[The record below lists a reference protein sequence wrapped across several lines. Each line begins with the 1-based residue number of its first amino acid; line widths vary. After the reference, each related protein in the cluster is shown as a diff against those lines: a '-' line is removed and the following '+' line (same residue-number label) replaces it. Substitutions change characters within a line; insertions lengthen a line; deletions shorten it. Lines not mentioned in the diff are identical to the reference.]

1 MSIYRDNNL
10 DIELSD
16 VIENMLGL
24 RDGYMMVGLD
34 PGDESSV
41 VITGEDPRLVVT
53 IHDPLRQSEVRAG
66 LKFFH
71 DPDKQKDYAFL
82 FLRGEPARDASGI
95 PTGEWRP
102 EERSVGK
109 GGVSAGST
117 W

>member
-1 MSIYRDNNL
+1 
-10 DIELSD
+10 
-16 VIENMLGL
+16 MLGL

-82 FLRGEPARDASGI
+82 FLRGEPERDAFGI
-95 PTGEWRP
+95 PTGEWTKARRLVATR
-102 EERSVGK
+102 EQKYTGRRLRFKIGRASCRERVCQH
-109 GGVSAGST
+109 V
-117 W
+117 